1 MKITKEKNF
10 INFEVEENKT
20 YRMDINTGNIIGLRG
35 KNLVTM
41 PRTIPEA
48 LAETEYGIFALTPLI
63 AEARSCFYGSVT
75 MDSVERFL
83 PLMKLLDALQSV
95 GFEPTNTETE
105 GSKWD
110 CGSARGLSPVVLEN
124 INPHDFLKWAKERQ
138 EEGLGANFNSLYTY
152 GLNIIINKKKNLF
165 NPKTERE
172 KEILD
177 TIFKR
182 NILDILP
189 FEVLEENLEFYKLIF
204 KMYSQNKFY
213 EVDKNYDTW
222 STYRSSNALNMCK
235 NIASQIET
243 MCEAWKK
250 PLPTKDPYRFYV
262 DNIESYKLWKE
273 EQKDKIFET
282 NQLKR
287 DLTFTYGEFTVVI
300 PTKTMD
306 LVEEGQK
313 MHHCVGNG
321 SYAQGVINGQYNI
334 VFIRRIDD
342 IDTPYITAQIY
353 KDGTYGGYY
362 KAWDKRIDLPED
374 FEFRT
379 AYLNHLNTI
388 LSEDN

>member
-10 INFEVEENKT
+10 INFEMEENKV
-20 YRMDINTGNIIGLRG
+20 YRMDINTGNVIGLRG
-35 KNLVTM
+35 KTLVNVPKVIT
-41 PRTIPEA
+41 TA
-48 LAETEYGIFALTPLI
+48 LEKAEYGIFALTPLI
-63 AEARSCFYGSVT
+63 AEAHAFFHDNINIFTIDRY
-75 MDSVERFL
+75 L

-95 GFEPTNTETE
+95 GFEPTDTQFD
-105 GSKWD
+105 GAKWN
-110 CGSARGLSPVVLEN
+110 CGSAKSLSHEAIKS
-124 INPHDFLKWAKERQ
+124 INPHEFLKWAEERKKE
-138 EEGLGANFNSLYTY
+138 GFGANFNSLFTY
-152 GLNIIINKKKNLF
+152 IQEEISEKKKNLI

-177 TIFKR
+177 TVFKR
-182 NILDILP
+182 VMLDSAPYDEILK
-189 FEVLEENLEFYKLIF
+189 NSEFYKLTF

-213 EVDKNYDTW
+213 EVDKNHDAYT
-222 STYRSSNALNMCK
+222 STTALHICK
-235 NIASQIET
+235 NISAQILQ
-243 MCEAWKK
+243 MCKDWEK

-273 EQKDKIFET
+273 ERKDIIFEA
-282 NQLKR
+282 NQLEK

-306 LVEEGQK
+306 LVEEGRK

-321 SYAQGVINGQYNI
+321 SYAQGVIDGKYNI
-334 VFIRRIDD
+334 VFIRRKDD

-362 KAWDKRIDLPED
+362 KAWDKIIDLPED
-374 FEFRT
+374 YEFRT
-379 AYLNHLNTI
+379 AYLNYLNTM